1 MGLPGTKGVQDMK
14 ELCSTRFSLP
24 FTEVPRNILSCAHEA
39 PRHCGVE
46 QSGSSPGS

>member
-1 MGLPGTKGVQDMK
+1 MK
-14 ELCSTRFSLP
+14 ELCSTSFSLP
-24 FTEVPRNILSCAHEA
+24 FTELPRNILSCAHEA